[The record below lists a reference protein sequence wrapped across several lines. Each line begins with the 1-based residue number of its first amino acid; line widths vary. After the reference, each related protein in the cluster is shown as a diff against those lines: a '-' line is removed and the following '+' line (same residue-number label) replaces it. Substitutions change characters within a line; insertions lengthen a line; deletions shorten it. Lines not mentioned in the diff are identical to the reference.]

1 MAIRMI
7 VAMLVGTALAF
18 GWGAVSWTSG
28 MWGFAFRPMPG
39 SSPAITGEAV
49 VAVMSGAADRDA
61 AYIHPSPPET
71 SGMTAQQSALA
82 RESYLAEHRRGPLVM
97 VLVRNQGV
105 DPSGPTVLLKGFLIE
120 LFCTALLAAIIGTAC
135 KFGARL
141 QDRLALGVLVPAFAV
156 LSTHGVL
163 WNFMHLP
170 DAYAL
175 ALFLDGMA
183 AWTLAGIACAIIIRP
198 GKG

>member
-7 VAMLVGTALAF
+7 VAMLVGTVLAF

-28 MWGFAFRPMPG
+28 MWDFAFRPMPG
-39 SSPAITGEAV
+39 GSAVATGEAV
-49 VAVMSGAADRDA
+49 SAVMAGASDRDA
-61 AYIHPSPPET
+61 AYIHPSPPDVA
-71 SGMTAQQSALA
+71 SMGAQQAALS
-82 RESYLAEHRRGPLVM
+82 REAYLEEHRRGPLLM

>member
-7 VAMLVGTALAF
+7 VAMLVGTVLAF

-28 MWGFAFRPMPG
+28 MWDFAFRPMPG
-39 SSPAITGEAV
+39 ESAVATGEAV
-49 VAVMSGAADRDA
+49 SAVMAGASDRDA
-61 AYIHPSPPET
+61 AYIHPSPPDVA
-71 SGMTAQQSALA
+71 SMGAQQAALA
-82 RESYLAEHRRGPLVM
+82 REAYLEEHRRGPLLM

-175 ALFLDGMA
+175 ALFLDGIV

-198 GKG
+198 GRG